1 MKYFQIPDNM
11 NRFTPLDDRLFEFA
25 ANFLNIDPLIDG
37 FIDDFVSDVMD
48 VEPLAISFAKLIESF
63 GSMDGLELSMQESV
77 TNFGKLPVDE
87 LKRQRQII
95 YKCLEL
101 MLATVERYKSIDSK
115 LKKNEHKFKLSDE
128 NIQKYNEM
136 KTIINQT
143 IELYKQRSIDMKTC
157 MVGLFYL
164 NSLHNLYIKL
174 SNACEEV

>member
-77 TNFGKLPVDE
+77 TNFGKLPIDE

-101 MLATVERYKSIDSK
+101 MLATVERYKSID
-115 LKKNEHKFKLSDE
+115 
-128 NIQKYNEM
+128 
-136 KTIINQT
+136 
-143 IELYKQRSIDMKTC
+143 
-157 MVGLFYL
+157 
-164 NSLHNLYIKL
+164 
-174 SNACEEV
+174 